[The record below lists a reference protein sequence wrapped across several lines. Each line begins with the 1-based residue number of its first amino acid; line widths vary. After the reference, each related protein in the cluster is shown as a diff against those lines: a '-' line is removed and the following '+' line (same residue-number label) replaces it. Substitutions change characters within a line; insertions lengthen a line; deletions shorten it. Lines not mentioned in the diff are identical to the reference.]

1 MRVIGMGI
9 TISLM
14 IYCNDDLRY
23 IFSKTLIMGAFVSS
37 DSSETTLAVSSSI
50 EELLLSSVGILI
62 TSIRHGR
69 LIWFFDKSDN
79 CVVQALQL
87 YRGLDLVLVRQ
98 SMASRIELLAVL
110 RFISVP

>member
-1 MRVIGMGI
+1 
-9 TISLM
+9 M

-23 IFSKTLIMGAFVSS
+23 IFSKTLIMGAFFSS
-37 DSSETTLAVSSSI
+37 DSETTLAVSSSI